1 MLVVSRRPIEFGS
14 NVSCGPM
21 PRIKLRREEGNL
33 VAPRILGFSED
44 YISTTITPKNTRVR
58 LFEAAMAPNMQQS
71 PISRHG
77 EDSGKRPFLT
87 ATDADDLES
96 QPSRA
101 AGSPN
106 AMASDPEYVSKIC
119 FAIFCTLTTVLA
131 IVTWGLTIY
140 WEGDISSIG
149 RNFLF
154 RWSISWICIMA
165 AYGLR
170 SWWQPI
176 ADVPIGVF
184 MPFLF
189 IGGIMVS
196 SLIGDG
202 RLTGL
207 H

>member
-1 MLVVSRRPIEFGS
+1 LLLAFLAVT
-14 NVSCGPM
+14 
-21 PRIKLRREEGNL
+21 
-33 VAPRILGFSED
+33 ED
-44 YISTTITPKNTRVR
+44 HIPTNITPKNTRAR

-71 PISRHG
+71 PIPRYS
-77 EDSGKRPFLT
+77 EDSEKRPFLA

-106 AMASDPEYVSKIC
+106 AMASDPEFGSKIC
-119 FAIFCTLTTVLA
+119 CAIFCTLTTVLA
-131 IVTWGLTIY
+131 LVTWGLTIY

-149 RNFLF
+149 RNLLF
-154 RWSISWICIMA
+154 RWSNGWICVMA

-176 ADVPIGVF
+176 ADVSINVF

-196 SLIGDG
+196 SLMGDG

-207 H
+207 Q